1 MATSYAVRSFRNS
14 ILALAFLGL
23 LTTACKKSGGVDD
36 VDPRDQYIGTYEGGY
51 QSVIRFGGAELK
63 PETGTTTV
71 TVTKSSNA
79 KEIYI
84 DIKGNRPYQVT
95 AELNGASFNVID
107 RTQDQIYVQGTTF
120 TGNYSATGVF
130 DKNQFAMSTT
140 TETLQGGTV
149 ISRAESIMG
158 VKK

>member
-1 MATSYAVRSFRNS
+1 MATSYAVRSFQNI
-14 ILALAFLGL
+14 ILALVVIGTF
-23 LTTACKKSGGVDD
+23 TTSCKKSGGADA
-36 VDPRDQYIGTYEGGY
+36 VDPRDQYVGAYEGGY

-63 PETGTTTV
+63 PETGTTTI
-71 TVTKSSNA
+71 TVTKSSNS

-95 AELNGASFNVID
+95 AELTGASFKVID

-120 TGNYSATGVF
+120 TGQYSATGTF

-158 VKK
+158 TKK